1 MDKGS
6 VNGMGARQ
14 DVLVQ
19 ILVEAG
25 YQPASTRS
33 MRPHLEGLRPQDQQE
48 ILRLYRAL
56 GGALD
61 APRLRPGPWDC
72 VLEGGLIVEL
82 DESQHFNRYRGKTLE
97 PAWAQRL
104 PWCEAY
110 LRYCTQYEGAC
121 AAERGWGSYWT
132 SIATERMFG
141 PAGPARLLDGA
152 GSPRWKQR
160 ALYDAMRD
168 IAAVGSGVRLARLA
182 VYDMVGGASLAE
194 VLDGKPV
201 DRDALRALIEER
213 TARA

>member
-1 MDKGS
+1 MGKGS
-6 VNGMGARQ
+6 VIGMGARQ
-14 DVLVQ
+14 DALIQV
-19 ILVEAG
+19 LVEAG

-33 MRPHLEGLRPQDQQE
+33 MRPHLGGLRPQDQQE
-48 ILRLYRAL
+48 ILGLYRAL
-56 GGALD
+56 GGTLD
-61 APRLRPGPWDC
+61 VPRLRPGPWDC

-82 DESQHFNRYRGKTLE
+82 DESQHFNRYRRKTLE
-97 PAWAQRL
+97 PQWTRRL
-104 PWCEAY
+104 PWREPY
-110 LRYCTQYEGAC
+110 QRYCTQYESAC

-132 SIATERMFG
+132 STATERMFG

-182 VYDMVGGASLAE
+182 VYDIVGGASLAE
-194 VLDGKPV
+194 MLDGKPV

-213 TARA
+213 TVRA